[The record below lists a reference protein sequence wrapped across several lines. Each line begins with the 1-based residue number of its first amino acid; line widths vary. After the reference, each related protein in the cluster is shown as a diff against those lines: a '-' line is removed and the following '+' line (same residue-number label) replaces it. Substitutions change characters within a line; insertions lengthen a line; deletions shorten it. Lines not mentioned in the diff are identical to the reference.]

1 MTKLTG
7 YTKVAVIKNIDGYY
21 KNEVCYYALYDEGI
35 NVGNTVFVTGANKGK
50 ILTVDKIIDVKDIE
64 QYYTKSITAEV
75 ICKVIADTAA
85 YDKRVENRKRAE
97 TLKKEMDKEVK
108 KMQEQ
113 SNYDTFAERN
123 PILAEMLVEY
133 KNLTE

>member
-1 MTKLTG
+1 
-7 YTKVAVIKNIDGYY
+7 
-21 KNEVCYYALYDEGI
+21 
-35 NVGNTVFVTGANKGK
+35 
-50 ILTVDKIIDVKDIE
+50 
-64 QYYTKSITAEV
+64 
-75 ICKVIADTAA
+75 VIADTAA

-123 PILAEMLVEY
+123 PFLAELLVEY